1 MPSSSKHGP
10 GMGSGSDLWQWL
22 RGARR
27 FEGWALRSKEAVLQM
42 PQEKVEVKALG
53 GLHLAVPKVGK
64 VLGILWSWTL
74 LGMSRKPMLPGPL
87 GLLNQP
93 YKLK

>member
-1 MPSSSKHGP
+1 
-10 GMGSGSDLWQWL
+10 MGSGSDLWQWL
-22 RGARR
+22 RGARS

-64 VLGILWSWTL
+64 VLGILWS
-74 LGMSRKPMLPGPL
+74 
-87 GLLNQP
+87 
-93 YKLK
+93 